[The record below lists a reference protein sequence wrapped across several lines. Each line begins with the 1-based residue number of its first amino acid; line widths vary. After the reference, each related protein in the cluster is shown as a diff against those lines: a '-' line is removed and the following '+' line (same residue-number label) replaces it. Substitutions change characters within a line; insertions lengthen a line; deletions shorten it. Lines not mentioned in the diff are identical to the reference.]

1 MGHSENPDLAI
12 QKVTRVCKGTE
23 HVSENI
29 INVINFYSK
38 LLLKW
43 GLLHRKFVYS
53 DKFGEYARK

>member
-1 MGHSENPDLAI
+1 
-12 QKVTRVCKGTE
+12 
-23 HVSENI
+23 VSENI

>member
-12 QKVTRVCKGTE
+12 QKVTGVCKGTE

-38 LLLKW
+38 LLLK
-43 GLLHRKFVYS
+43 
-53 DKFGEYARK
+53 